1 LTRLKSM
8 MRYIA
13 QEIADA
19 QGSPAKKEQI
29 LEIYNMDM
37 SLLAEETGLGG
48 DVKNLNKQLDM
59 LETVLGEEHIIRISR
74 EHLIDLVK
82 TVSYMQANY
91 TEAIKSLTT
100 YYETL
105 CINKNE

>member
-1 LTRLKSM
+1 MTRLQSM

-37 SLLAEETGLGG
+37 NLLAEEAGLGG
-48 DVKNLNKQLDM
+48 DVKTLNKHLNM
-59 LETVLGEEHIIRISR
+59 LETIFDEEYVIRSSR
-74 EHLIDLVK
+74 DKLIGLVI
-82 TVSYMQANY
+82 TVSYMHTNY
-91 TEAIKSLTT
+91 VEAIKSLTT
-100 YYETL
+100 YYETRY
-105 CINKNE
+105 KEK